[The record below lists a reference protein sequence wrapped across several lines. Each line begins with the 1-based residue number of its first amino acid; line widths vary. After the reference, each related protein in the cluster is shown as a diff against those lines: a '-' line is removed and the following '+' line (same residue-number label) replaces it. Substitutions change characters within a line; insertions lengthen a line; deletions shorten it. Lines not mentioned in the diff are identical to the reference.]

1 MGNSLK
7 EIRKEIASIKNIQ
20 KTTRAMKLVANS
32 KLKKA
37 VEAAKRS
44 RIYATKL
51 NEVFN
56 DIIQKTLSNG
66 NLFEKNDILFV
77 DKDRAIKMVDIVFI
91 TSDKGLCGAFNSNTI
106 KSVVALMNEY
116 KKQDI
121 KVRLRG
127 VGKTGIR
134 YFNFNEIELC
144 DESDTLS
151 SNPSDS
157 VASEFIMKAVN
168 DYIDGITDKVI
179 IIHNGFKNMLSQ
191 EIQQVEILPFKV
203 DLDEVATKAKSGAN
217 SGEMTIEPTDDEKQ
231 ILDELVRQY
240 INYNMFYALI
250 DSLAA
255 ELSARMQA
263 MDTATE
269 NAAELVRDLTIKHN
283 KARQAAITTELV
295 EINAGAE
302 AMK

>member
-56 DIIQKTLSNG
+56 EIIQKTLSNG

-168 DYIDGITDKVI
+168 DYIEGITDKVI

-191 EIQQVEILPFKV
+191 EIQQVEILPFKL
-203 DLDEVATKAKSGAN
+203 DLNEMGAKAKDG
-217 SGEMTIEPTDDEKQ
+217 GGMTIEPTDDEKQ

-295 EINAGAE
+295 EINAGVE

>member
-91 TSDKGLCGAFNSNTI
+91 TS
-106 KSVVALMNEY
+106 E
-116 KKQDI
+116 Q
-121 KVRLRG
+121 RLVWR
-127 VGKTGIR
+127 I
-134 YFNFNEIELC
+134 
-144 DESDTLS
+144 
-151 SNPSDS
+151 
-157 VASEFIMKAVN
+157 
-168 DYIDGITDKVI
+168 
-179 IIHNGFKNMLSQ
+179 
-191 EIQQVEILPFKV
+191 
-203 DLDEVATKAKSGAN
+203 
-217 SGEMTIEPTDDEKQ
+217 
-231 ILDELVRQY
+231 
-240 INYNMFYALI
+240 
-250 DSLAA
+250 
-255 ELSARMQA
+255 
-263 MDTATE
+263 
-269 NAAELVRDLTIKHN
+269 
-283 KARQAAITTELV
+283 
-295 EINAGAE
+295 
-302 AMK
+302 